1 MHWDLEALYADTAAW
16 EKDFALLKEKA
27 ENFAAYK
34 GRLAEAP
41 AVLKA
46 AIEASDEFDRLAE
59 KVYSFA
65 HLRSDENTSIGSN
78 RARVDRVTT
87 LLSQLSPLEAWFSPE
102 LMAIPDD
109 RMQELLNAP
118 ELAFYKRSLEELLRE
133 KPHILTE
140 AEERLIGKLGDVMG
154 TGDEAFSTL
163 NDTDI
168 EFGKIRTA
176 DGKLTTLDHGTYHR
190 FMEDPDRN
198 IRKKAFK
205 KLYRQY
211 RAHRNTLACTLDGTV
226 KRHTVMAEIRHY
238 SGALEASL
246 SNDNIPV
253 AIYENLIAAVRN
265 NLPALHE
272 YFDLRAEVL
281 NISDLNMYD
290 LYAPLLPDCRR
301 EYSFA
306 EGSRMIREALSPLG
320 GDYAELLKKAWSERW
335 IDGICRKGKRSGA
348 YSGGCYDSYP
358 YVLMSY
364 DNTLNDVFTLAHELG
379 HSMHS
384 YFSRHTQH
392 YHYADYAIFVAEV
405 ASTCNEL
412 LLSEYL
418 LRQNPGDHA
427 FRAYLYAHQADEIR
441 ATIYRQTMF
450 AEFEKLIHE
459 DAAAGIPLTADH
471 LSEKY
476 YALNAAYH
484 GKNISADRD
493 IELEW
498 SRIPHF
504 YYNFYVYKYATGM
517 SAALQLAQGLLS
529 GDPERQKAYLGF
541 LKAGDSKDVLDIM
554 RDAGVDLATPAP
566 VNAALKFFH
575 ETVQNLRHELSLCR

>member
-1 MHWDLEALYADTAAW
+1 MDNMHWDLEALYTDTAAW

-102 LMAIPDD
+102 LMAIPDA

-198 IRKKAFK
+198 IRKKSVQK
-205 KLYRQY
+205 
-211 RAHRNTLACTLDGTV
+211 T
-226 KRHTVMAEIRHY
+226 
-238 SGALEASL
+238 
-246 SNDNIPV
+246 
-253 AIYENLIAAVRN
+253 
-265 NLPALHE
+265 
-272 YFDLRAEVL
+272 
-281 NISDLNMYD
+281 
-290 LYAPLLPDCRR
+290 
-301 EYSFA
+301 
-306 EGSRMIREALSPLG
+306 LSP
-320 GDYAELLKKAWSERW
+320 
-335 IDGICRKGKRSGA
+335 I
-348 YSGGCYDSYP
+348 
-358 YVLMSY
+358 
-364 DNTLNDVFTLAHELG
+364 
-379 HSMHS
+379 
-384 YFSRHTQH
+384 SRPPQ
-392 YHYADYAIFVAEV
+392 Y
-405 ASTCNEL
+405 
-412 LLSEYL
+412 
-418 LRQNPGDHA
+418 
-427 FRAYLYAHQADEIR
+427 
-441 ATIYRQTMF
+441 
-450 AEFEKLIHE
+450 
-459 DAAAGIPLTADH
+459 
-471 LSEKY
+471 
-476 YALNAAYH
+476 
-484 GKNISADRD
+484 
-493 IELEW
+493 
-498 SRIPHF
+498 
-504 YYNFYVYKYATGM
+504 TGM
-517 SAALQLAQGLLS
+517 HAGRHGQTAY
-529 GDPERQKAYLGF
+529 GDG
-541 LKAGDSKDVLDIM
+541 
-554 RDAGVDLATPAP
+554 
-566 VNAALKFFH
+566 
-575 ETVQNLRHELSLCR
+575 